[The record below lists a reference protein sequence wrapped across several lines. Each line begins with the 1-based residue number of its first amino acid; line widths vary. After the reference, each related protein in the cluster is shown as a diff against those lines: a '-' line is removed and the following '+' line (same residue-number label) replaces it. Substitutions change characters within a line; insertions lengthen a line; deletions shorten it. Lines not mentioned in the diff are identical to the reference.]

1 MREKRYSK
9 DMKGT
14 QEEERKLGGAIKDYV
29 RLTENGKYEENV
41 NMYLAKDE
49 ENKEEA
55 EKVLKEVFAGKGLK
69 LEQVCAN
76 NYKTTFFI
84 KGKLII

>member
-14 QEEERKLGGAIKDYV
+14 Q
-29 RLTENGKYEENV
+29 GKE
-41 NMYLAKDE
+41 E

-55 EKVLKEVFAGKGLK
+55 EKKLKEVFAWRGLK
-69 LEQVCAN
+69 MERE
-76 NYKTTFFI
+76 
-84 KGKLII
+84 

>member
-1 MREKRYSK
+1 MRKKRYSK

-14 QEEERKLGGAIKDYV
+14 Q
-29 RLTENGKYEENV
+29 GKE
-41 NMYLAKDE
+41 E

-55 EKVLKEVFAGKGLK
+55 EKMLKEVFAGKGLK
-69 LEQVCAN
+69 LERVCAN
-76 NYKTTFFI
+76 NYKTIFAI

>member
-14 QEEERKLGGAIKDYV
+14 QGKEEENR
-29 RLTENGKYEENV
+29 
-41 NMYLAKDE
+41 
-49 ENKEEA
+49 EEA
-55 EKVLKEVFAGKGLK
+55 EMMLKAVFASKGLK
-69 LEQVCAN
+69 LECVRTN
-76 NYKTTFFI
+76 NYKTTPPI